1 MYLAFQNVSII
12 KMNISI
18 FQKLF
23 KIGIV
28 FLVVQETL
36 WNLHIM
42 KVIARVF
49 LLLVCDPGA

>member
-28 FLVVQETL
+28 FLAVQETL